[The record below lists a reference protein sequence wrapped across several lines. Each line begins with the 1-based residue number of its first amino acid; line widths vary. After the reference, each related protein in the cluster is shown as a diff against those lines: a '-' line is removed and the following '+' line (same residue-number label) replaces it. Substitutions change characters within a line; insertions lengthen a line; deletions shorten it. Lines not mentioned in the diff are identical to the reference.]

1 MLTLYSPPSPITAIV
16 IWCCSTQQPQSGYGV
31 LAVQPSP
38 TPPTGTAGGSHHVL
52 SQRSEPPFPALWL
65 PSHSSPDSTRCTG
78 RKTAAVRHG
87 ETSLCAEG
95 LKLARRACDGMA
107 ELSYEGREGMRP
119 EIHV

>member
-52 SQRSEPPFPALWL
+52 SQRSEPPFPAQPFGSLL
-65 PSHSSPDSTRCTG
+65 IHHL
-78 RKTAAVRHG
+78 TAQGAQ
-87 ETSLCAEG
+87 EG
-95 LKLARRACDGMA
+95 KQLQLDMGKHLFVQKD
-107 ELSYEGREGMRP
+107 
-119 EIHV
+119 